1 MAKIPLFQSTQPLT
15 TKPPSVRRDPAVA
28 SQFGRDIAGAGSA
41 ILQANQTI
49 RRAYDFQQSETAK
62 VKTIEGTDA
71 LVQKALEDG
80 ENTGDLTA
88 YESGF
93 QELRNS
99 ASEGIT
105 NRSVKEQFLIN
116 FDLQAAQARTKIK
129 SIFWARMK
137 SKGIANMDRV
147 NAELTDEYA
156 ETADPKILE
165 AMELNID
172 AYVNQGFIRADTAE
186 TLKTNATL
194 KAKKSNFVWDL
205 NNNFKNVESK
215 LASNAYNLTLD
226 QLKNANSVYLSE
238 KNRIQNE
245 KEEDLDS
252 LYFTEDLTDA
262 VVDRYVSEKWV
273 SPAIGNK
280 WKKALKALEASKPDD
295 FTYDSLV
302 ERAAEVRAIFGWPWR
317 RSTEARQEEFKQAT
331 LLRIDVLNQIGLG
344 IDKEDANT
352 ILGKMGNSMDD
363 FEPYKKGILEL
374 RDFANRNYTAQ
385 ERDRAKREIFREFMH
400 LVENGT
406 DPIKAI
412 NLAKATLYPAYKIE
426 DLQLTSEKTGLTVKQ
441 VVDILNKE
449 RAPK

>member
-49 RRAYDFQQSETAK
+49 RRAYDFQQSEAAK

-93 QELRNS
+93 QELRNA

-105 NRSVKEQFLIN
+105 NRSVKEQFLLN
-116 FDLQAAQARTKIK
+116 FDLQVAQARTKIK

-147 NAELTDEYA
+147 NAELTAEYA

-172 AYVNQGFIRADTAE
+172 SYVNQGFIRADTAQ

-194 KAKKSNFVWDL
+194 KAKQSNFVWDL

-215 LASNAYNLTLD
+215 LANNTYNLTLD
-226 QLKNANSVYLSE
+226 QLKNANTLYLSE

-245 KEEDLDS
+245 KEEALDQ
-252 LYFTEDLTDA
+252 LYFTDDLTDA
-262 VVDRYVSEKWV
+262 VVDRYVTEKWV

-280 WKKALKALEASKPDD
+280 WKKALKTFEASNPDP
-295 FTYDSLV
+295 FAYNSLL
-302 ERAAEVRAIFGWPWR
+302 ERAAQVSRIGGFWKNTSEKANLFRA
-317 RSTEARQEEFKQAT
+317 AT
-331 LLRIDVLNQIGLG
+331 QLRIDIMDQVGGKISKAEAQ
-344 IDKEDANT
+344 T
-352 ILGKMGNSMDD
+352 ILEKMGNGFDN
-363 FEPYKKGILEL
+363 FAPYRRGIIQLQG
-374 RDFANRNYTAQ
+374 FANENYTPK
-385 ERDRAKREIFREFMH
+385 ERDEVKRELYRSFME
-400 LVENGT
+400 LVRDGK
-406 DPIKAI
+406 DPVQAI
-412 NLAKATLYPAYKIE
+412 DLATAVLYPGYNLE
-426 DLQLTSEKTGLTVKQ
+426 DLRLTSEETGLTIKQ

-449 RAPK
+449 EATK